1 MPLKVYYVDDEPEL
15 CELFNDLFSSSEII
29 VTTFTDPI
37 VALKIIQENPPDLLF
52 MDFRMP
58 GLNGL
63 EMAKK
68 LSPQLKKYLIS
79 GENNL
84 AMDYPFQAI
93 LKKPFNIKE
102 IRELIQTALSPWVKC
117 DL

>member
-15 CELFNDLFSSSEII
+15 CELFADLFSSSEISI
-29 VTTFTDPI
+29 STFTDSI
-37 VALKIIQENPPDLLF
+37 VALRTILESPPDLLF

-63 EMAKK
+63 ELAQK
-68 LSPQLKKYLIS
+68 LNPQLKKYLIS

-84 AMDYPFQAI
+84 AMDYPFEAI
-93 LKKPFNIKE
+93 LSKPFNVK
-102 IRELIQTALSPWVKC
+102 LIQQILASAKL
-117 DL
+117 L